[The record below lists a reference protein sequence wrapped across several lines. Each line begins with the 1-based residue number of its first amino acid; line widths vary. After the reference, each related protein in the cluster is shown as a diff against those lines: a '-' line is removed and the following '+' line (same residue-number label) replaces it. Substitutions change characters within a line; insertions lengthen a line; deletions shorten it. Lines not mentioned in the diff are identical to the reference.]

1 MLKLPDIEPGVILA
15 DPPIAFTTWSRKG
28 KGRSPQRHY
37 GCLTFEELNAIPIAS
52 RRPTSFS
59 GRRRN
64 DRSQ

>member
-1 MLKLPDIEPGVILA
+1 MNLPDIKARAILIDA
-15 DPPIAFTTWSRKG
+15 PLPFKTWSRKG
-28 KGRSPQRHY
+28 EGRSPQRHY